1 MRYFL
6 QIEMPKKLIISM
18 QLRAVVVLGCAGI
31 TTLTY
36 ANSAVQDKSLI
47 PLPLEK
53 VNQLAEAKEGHDI
66 KSPANRQ
73 NLNRQDAETGSK
85 EETRSTQAAPSLP
98 EITVPG
104 LMDPNSPYNTRYIR
118 SSSSTAT
125 KTNTPVMETPFSI
138 QVIPRQ
144 VMQDRQSFRLQDA
157 LQNVSG
163 VTFFPNSISNQDA
176 SIIRGFET
184 NAFYR
189 NGVFVPD
196 NFFVEMANV
205 EQVEVLKGP
214 GSILF
219 GRADPG
225 GIINLVTKRP
235 LGTPYYSVQQQAGS
249 FDFYR
254 TAVDASGPLTKDGS
268 LLYRIN
274 LSYENSRS
282 FRDFAYRKSVFFSP
296 SFTWNISPRTQ
307 VTAEMEYQAFNNS
320 NDGGLVAL
328 GDRPAPLPRSTSLD
342 EPVFNKN
349 KGDRVF
355 GGINWSHQFNEN
367 WKIMNW
373 LSIHHTDVSQ
383 NKQIVPFSA
392 AESIGTI
399 DRPFGT
405 VDRFQSSAPYG
416 STRYQSM
423 LNLVGNVTTGKL
435 QHTLLFGYDYF
446 HNADGN
452 TRAAM
457 CCPLDTINIF
467 NHTYLTEPP
476 VFPADPEFSQFSK
489 ASQSW
494 HGAYFQDQ
502 VKLPFNLHLLGG
514 FRYDNATTRDT
525 VANQTTGKDDRF
537 SPRGGL
543 LWRPLEWLSLYGSYT
558 ENFGVSNGFDV
569 NRKKL
574 PPQSAQQW
582 ELGFKTEFLDGRLRS
597 TFAYFELTKQN
608 IAIRDPANPFFFKP
622 VGEAETRG
630 IEFDVSGEVLP
641 GWNMIATYSYLPFA
655 RITKDNSAIFDDES
669 NAIGVSR
676 GNQGNRLFL
685 AAEHTGSYWN
695 TYEFRTGMLRGLRIG
710 GGIQGIGQR
719 QGDAENTFQL
729 PAFVIGN
736 LMTSYQTKLMHKMYL
751 TVQLNVN
758 NVSNENYSAGSAG
771 PWFITPGAPRIF
783 LGSLRL
789 DY

>member
-1 MRYFL
+1 MEAYCIGLICLMR
-6 QIEMPKKLIISM
+6 
-18 QLRAVVVLGCAGI
+18 
-31 TTLTY
+31 
-36 ANSAVQDKSLI
+36 
-47 PLPLEK
+47 
-53 VNQLAEAKEGHDI
+53 
-66 KSPANRQ
+66 
-73 NLNRQDAETGSK
+73 
-85 EETRSTQAAPSLP
+85 TR
-98 EITVPG
+98 
-104 LMDPNSPYNTRYIR
+104 
-118 SSSSTAT
+118 
-125 KTNTPVMETPFSI
+125 
-138 QVIPRQ
+138 
-144 VMQDRQSFRLQDA
+144 DRC
-157 LQNVSG
+157 
-163 VTFFPNSISNQDA
+163 
-176 SIIRGFET
+176 
-184 NAFYR
+184 
-189 NGVFVPD
+189 
-196 NFFVEMANV
+196 
-205 EQVEVLKGP
+205 
-214 GSILF
+214 
-219 GRADPG
+219 
-225 GIINLVTKRP
+225 
-235 LGTPYYSVQQQAGS
+235 
-249 FDFYR
+249 
-254 TAVDASGPLTKDGS
+254 
-268 LLYRIN
+268 
-274 LSYENSRS
+274 
-282 FRDFAYRKSVFFSP
+282 DFAYRKSVFFSP
-296 SFTWNISPRTQ
+296 SFTWNISPRRTQ

-446 HNADGN
+446 HSADGN
-452 TRAAM
+452 TRTAM
-457 CCPLDTINIF
+457 RCPLDTINIF
-467 NHTYLTEPP
+467 NRTDPP
-476 VFPADPEFSQFSK
+476 SLPCFRQIPSFLSSAKPRNPGMALISKTKSNCHSICICWAGFVMTMQRPAIPSQIR
-489 ASQSW
+489 Q
-494 HGAYFQDQ
+494 
-502 VKLPFNLHLLGG
+502 
-514 FRYDNATTRDT
+514 RE
-525 VANQTTGKDDRF
+525 DDRF

-608 IAIRDPANPFFFKP
+608 IAIRDPANPFFSKP

-655 RITKDNSAIFDDES
+655 RITKDNSDI
-669 NAIGVSR
+669 
-676 GNQGNRLFL
+676 
-685 AAEHTGSYWN
+685 
-695 TYEFRTGMLRGLRIG
+695 
-710 GGIQGIGQR
+710 
-719 QGDAENTFQL
+719 
-729 PAFVIGN
+729 
-736 LMTSYQTKLMHKMYL
+736 
-751 TVQLNVN
+751 
-758 NVSNENYSAGSAG
+758 
-771 PWFITPGAPRIF
+771 
-783 LGSLRL
+783 
-789 DY
+789 